1 MKQFESREEKTW
13 LLLSIIAGLGCL
25 VLWLY
30 STLIVDLKE
39 SAFGDKWVFTEITFI
54 SIPKSLFNTDFNIVL
69 EFKLIT
75 LFVVFGIS
83 YWIFGLESFRKI
95 SNKFPILFKKLFF
108 LISLIGVMTS
118 IYEVLWN
125 FNLWNAKIVSLAI
138 QNPNFINTDMDG
150 LAYLNPIFPVNLNF
164 ATKMYLLA
172 LFVSLYGVYYFYSL
186 MKAENHLKKMS

>member
-1 MKQFESREEKTW
+1 MKPLESREEKIW

-30 STLIVDLKE
+30 ATFIVILKE

-75 LFVVFGIS
+75 LLVIFGIS

-95 SNKFPILFKKLFF
+95 LNKFPILFKKLFF

-118 IYEVLWN
+118 IYEVFWN

-138 QNPNFINTDMDG
+138 QNPNFINIDMDG

-172 LFVSLYGVYYFYSL
+172 LFFSLYGVYYFYSL
-186 MKAENHLKKMS
+186 IGMENHLKKMS